1 LKLCRGCRSKIYIK
15 YKIDEYVHNIAYITA
30 CSICFYIFRK
40 IASALHLWLH
50 KKGMGIMTKDKMKQQ
65 HEEYM
70 EEERAKLKAR
80 IDEIDDEFRLYLLES
95 FLDGLL
101 DDENC

>member
-1 LKLCRGCRSKIYIK
+1 MCRNSIYLLH
-15 YKIDEYVHNIAYITA
+15 VL
-30 CSICFYIFRK
+30 YIFIFLEK
-40 IASALHLWLH
+40 SLLLLHLWMY
-50 KKGMGIMTKDKMKQQ
+50 KKGMGFMTKDKMKQQ

-80 IDEIDDEFRLYLLES
+80 IDEIDDEFCLYLLES

-101 DDENC
+101 DNENC

>member
-1 LKLCRGCRSKIYIK
+1 
-15 YKIDEYVHNIAYITA
+15 
-30 CSICFYIFRK
+30 
-40 IASALHLWLH
+40 
-50 KKGMGIMTKDKMKQQ
+50 MTKDKMKQQ

-80 IDEIDDEFRLYLLES
+80 IDEIDDEFRLYLLEC

-101 DDENC
+101 DNENAKKC